1 MKDQLYES
9 FDFYIKYA
17 AANLKQPPASFEVEE
32 KENISVSHIDPAY
45 QLRNIS
51 DKIESSREFN
61 NLVSTFS
68 AGLGRKTKRPPS
80 DPNRQ
85 ERNVLKNFF
94 RRSRTYLNMY
104 QGASID
110 IDECFERLMT
120 AFAERNIK
128 VTLLRLI
135 EEVYFPEDLI
145 DFGAFKIKR
154 FSKKDL
160 DDLFE
165 NQINHIFYPYAESNT
180 EKLCWYWFLQQER
193 SENRPQ
199 GDISQITIK
208 FSWSSLFRVSMTF
221 PDRAIQLLTL
231 FDWES
236 KFFARP
242 NDIKSDS
249 GWLSF
254 SRPISFSVTDDIFAN
269 PSPTPN
275 ITDLEFFPQVNPYGE
290 EDGEAPPF
298 YIDLDEEEL
307 KRLKTIIGNALGLLE
322 NLDLKACNW
331 EFIDR
336 AMGYL
341 AKAFFTEGLEQLL
354 WHITVLETLFGEKD
368 EILESLRS
376 RMSSILAKTQAEKK
390 SIRKMVNE
398 LYDFRSDLVHGN
410 PITKT
415 VYKGHLRQAR
425 QLARDSMLWFLTY
438 LSSIKPELLGKGVP
452 SNNYPHRKELL
463 TLLDLKKESLG
474 RLSFLIEKLPNHFP
488 NIDIWGQEHK

>member
-1 MKDQLYES
+1 LKDQLYKS
-9 FDFYIKYA
+9 LDLYINYA
-17 AANLKQPPASFEVEE
+17 AANLKHPPASFKIEE
-32 KENISVSHIDPAY
+32 KEKLSVSHIDPAY
-45 QLRNIS
+45 QLRHIS
-51 DKIESSREFN
+51 EKTENSLEFN
-61 NLVSTFS
+61 NLVSIFS
-68 AGLGRKTKRPPS
+68 TALGRKTKRPPS

-85 ERNVLKNFF
+85 ERNALKNFL
-94 RRSRTYLNMY
+94 RRSRTYLNMH
-104 QGASID
+104 QGKSID

-128 VTLLRLI
+128 ATSLRLI
-135 EEVYFPEDLI
+135 EEVYFSEDLI
-145 DFGAFKIKR
+145 DFGAFKIQR
-154 FSKKDL
+154 YSKKNL

-180 EKLCWYWFLQQER
+180 QKLCWYWFLQQER
-193 SENRPQ
+193 SENSPQ
-199 GDISQITIK
+199 GDISQITIN
-208 FSWSSLFRVSMTF
+208 FNWSNLFRVSMTL

-254 SRPISFSVTDDIFAN
+254 SPPISFSVTDDIFAS
-269 PSPTPN
+269 PYPTPN
-275 ITDLEFFPQVNPYGE
+275 IADLEFFPQGNPYGE
-290 EDGEAPPF
+290 EDEEAPPF

-307 KRLKTIIGNALGLLE
+307 KRFKTIIGNALELLE

-331 EFIDR
+331 DFIDR

-354 WHITVLETLFGEKD
+354 WHMIVLETLFGEKD

-376 RMSSILAKTQAEKK
+376 RISSILAKTQAEKK
-390 SIRKMVNE
+390 SIRKTINE

-410 PITKT
+410 PINKT

-438 LSSIKPELLGKGVP
+438 LSSVKPELLGKGVP
-452 SNNYPHRKELL
+452 LDNYPHRKELL
-463 TLLDLKKESLG
+463 TLLDLKKEGLG
-474 RLSFLIEKLPNHFP
+474 RLGLLIEKLPNHFP